1 MITNNR
7 VTFLKD
13 NTDFPPLENSLK
25 DGLLAAGGDLS
36 EERLIRAYKRGIFP
50 WYDEFSPILWYSP
63 PERCVMLP
71 ENFRLSKSLKRKL
84 DSGFFTITIDENFR
98 SVIAACANT
107 ERKHETGT
115 WILPEMIEAYT
126 RLHNNGF
133 AHSVEVWQNGLLAG
147 GLYGVSLGKAFFG
160 ESMFHKVTDASKAA
174 LHYLCKW
181 LAKNE
186 FQFIDAQIETEHLL
200 SLGAKTVSRNTY
212 LTMLQEALKH
222 PTIKGPW
229 KTNISL

>member
-7 VTFLKD
+7 VAFLKD

-36 EERLIRAYKRGIFP
+36 DERLLKAYKSGIFP

-63 PERCVMLP
+63 PRRCVMKP

-84 DSGFFTITIDENFR
+84 DTGLFTISIDENFPA
-98 SVIAACANT
+98 VIAACANT
-107 ERKHETGT
+107 KRKHETGT

-133 AHSVEVWQNGLLAG
+133 AHSVEVWQNGILAG
-147 GLYGVSLGKAFFG
+147 GLYGISLGKAFFG
-160 ESMFHKVTDASKAA
+160 ESMFHEVTDASKAA

-186 FQFIDAQIETEHLL
+186 FQFIDAQIETDHLL

-229 KTNISL
+229 KRI